1 MGLPNDFMTD
11 LAVYTGLFAS
21 AFLAATIF
29 PAQSEAGLAYLVAIG
44 ENPVWLLVLLAS
56 AGNTG
61 GAVVNWY
68 LGRQLGRFSDR
79 RWFSTNKTRLATA
92 TSWYQKYGYWSL
104 LASWMPIIGDPITL
118 VAGFFR
124 TPLWSF
130 VVIVGLV
137 KTARY
142 LLVVLTT
149 WQFV

>member
-1 MGLPNDFMTD
+1 MTD
-11 LAVYTGLFAS
+11 LAIYTGLFAS

-29 PAQSEAGLAYLVAIG
+29 PAQSEAGLAYFLAMG
-44 ENPVWLLVLLAS
+44 EQPVGLLVLVVS
-56 AGNTG
+56 AGNTL

-68 LGRQLGRFSDR
+68 LGRQLARFSDR
-79 RWFSTNKTRLATA
+79 RWFSANKARIAAA

-124 TPLWSF
+124 APLWSF

-137 KTARY
+137 KTVRY
-142 LLVVLTT
+142 LLVVIMT

>member
-1 MGLPNDFMTD
+1 MTD
-11 LAVYTGLFAS
+11 VAVYTGLLAS

-29 PAQSEAGLAYLVAIG
+29 PAQSEAGLAYLVAMG
-44 ENPVWLLVLLAS
+44 EQPVGLLVLVAS
-56 AGNTG
+56 AGNTA

-79 RWFSTNKTRLATA
+79 RWFPANKTRLAAA

-104 LASWMPIIGDPITL
+104 LASWVPIIGDPITL

-124 TPLWSF
+124 ARFWLF
-130 VVIVGLV
+130 LVIVGLA
-137 KTARY
+137 KTGRY
-142 LLVVLTT
+142 LVVVLMI

>member
-1 MGLPNDFMTD
+1 MTD
-11 LAVYTGLFAS
+11 VAVYTGLLAS

-29 PAQSEAGLAYLVAIG
+29 PAQSEAGLAYLVAMG
-44 ENPVWLLVLLAS
+44 EQPVGLLVLVAS
-56 AGNTG
+56 AGNTA

-68 LGRQLGRFSDR
+68 LGGQLGRFSDR
-79 RWFSTNKTRLATA
+79 RWFPANKTRLAAA

-124 TPLWSF
+124 APLWSF
-130 VVIVGLV
+130 VVIVGLA
-137 KTARY
+137 KTVRY
-142 LLVVLTT
+142 LVVVLMT

>member
-1 MGLPNDFMTD
+1 MTD
-11 LAVYTGLFAS
+11 LAVYTGVFAS

-29 PAQSEAGLAYLVAIG
+29 PAQSEAGLAYLVAMG

-79 RWFSTNKTRLATA
+79 RWFSNNKARLATA

-104 LASWMPIIGDPITL
+104 LASWMPIIGDFSQQSSEASFVCDAPVTERTSRPFARHYIMN
-118 VAGFFR
+118 
-124 TPLWSF
+124 TPL
-130 VVIVGLV
+130 L
-137 KTARY
+137 A
-142 LLVVLTT
+142 
-149 WQFV
+149 QHA

>member
-1 MGLPNDFMTD
+1 MTD

-29 PAQSEAGLAYLVAIG
+29 PAQSEAGLAYLVAMG
-44 ENPVWLLVLLAS
+44 EQPVGLLVLVAS
-56 AGNTG
+56 AGNTA

-79 RWFSTNKTRLATA
+79 RWYPANKTRLAAA

-104 LASWMPIIGDPITL
+104 LASWVPIIGDPITL

-124 TPLWSF
+124 APLWSF
-130 VVIVGLV
+130 VVIVGLA
-137 KTARY
+137 KTVRY
-142 LLVVLTT
+142 LVVVLMT

>member
-1 MGLPNDFMTD
+1 MTD

-29 PAQSEAGLAYLVAIG
+29 PAQSEAGLAYLVAMG
-44 ENPVWLLVLLAS
+44 EQPVGLLVLVAS
-56 AGNTG
+56 AGNTA

-68 LGRQLGRFSDR
+68 LGGQLGQFSDR
-79 RWFSTNKTRLATA
+79 RWFPANKARLAAA

-104 LASWMPIIGDPITL
+104 LASWVPIIGDPITL

-124 TPLWSF
+124 ARFWPFL
-130 VVIVGLV
+130 VIVGLA
-137 KTARY
+137 KTGRY
-142 LLVVLTT
+142 LVVVLMT

>member
-1 MGLPNDFMTD
+1 MTD

-29 PAQSEAGLAYLVAIG
+29 PAQSEAGLAYLVAMG
-44 ENPVWLLVLLAS
+44 EQPVGLLVLVAS
-56 AGNTG
+56 IGNTA

-68 LGRQLGRFSDR
+68 LGRQLGRQVGRFSDR
-79 RWFSTNKTRLATA
+79 RWFPANKARLAAA

-104 LASWMPIIGDPITL
+104 LASWVPIIGDPITL

-124 TPLWSF
+124 APLWSF
-130 VVIVGLV
+130 VVIVGLA

-142 LLVVLTT
+142 LVVVLMT
-149 WQFV
+149 WPFI